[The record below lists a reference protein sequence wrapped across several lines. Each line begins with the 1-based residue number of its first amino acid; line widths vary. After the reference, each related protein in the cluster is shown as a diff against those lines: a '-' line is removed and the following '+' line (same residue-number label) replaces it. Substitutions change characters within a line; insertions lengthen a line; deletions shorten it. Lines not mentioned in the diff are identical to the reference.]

1 MNLKPVYK
9 EYLKR
14 HPTCF
19 LENNNIKL
27 NQRLGALFTEYFMN
41 EYNLFKEEIR
51 EIELERIAEMYFQT
65 RCRLSRIHSEALTF
79 EEFVGIH
86 NESKRL
92 SKKKIKWVIV

>member
-1 MNLKPVYK
+1 MNLKPVYR

-14 HPTCF
+14 YPTCF
-19 LENNNIKL
+19 LENNNVKL
-27 NQRLGALFTEYFMN
+27 NQKVGAIFTEYFIEHYDM
-41 EYNLFKEEIR
+41 FKEEIR
-51 EIELERIAEMYFQT
+51 EIEIDLIAEMYFKT
-65 RCRLSRIHSEALTF
+65 RCKLSRIHSEALTF